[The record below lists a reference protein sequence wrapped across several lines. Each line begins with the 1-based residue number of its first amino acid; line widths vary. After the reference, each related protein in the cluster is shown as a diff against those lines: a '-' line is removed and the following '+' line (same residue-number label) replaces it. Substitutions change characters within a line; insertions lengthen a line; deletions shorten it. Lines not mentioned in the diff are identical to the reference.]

1 MNNRIG
7 GRAARFIAAA
17 AVAGA
22 LPLAPLHAQETIK
35 IGALAPLSSPG
46 SYQQG
51 PELILGIEWAVEDI
65 NKAGGLL
72 GKQVELVVE
81 DTQGRPPTGA
91 TAVEKLITKDG
102 IVGAAG
108 EYHSSVC
115 TSEIEV
121 FNRYNIP
128 FVIGSCW
135 ADSLTEKGYPSI
147 FRTSVYS
154 SKLAENM
161 AGLIKD
167 NGFKKVVALV
177 EDTDYGVGIAESVK
191 TAFAK
196 FDVPASFEYEVVEKT
211 SKDFLPVLLK
221 YKTQVKPDIVIFAVT
236 QPGGFLLLKQAN
248 EIAFAPSAE
257 TMVID
262 GACTSQNDKIFW
274 EAVQD
279 GGKYVMMSCPYSP
292 SVKLT
297 DLGESIK
304 ARYLE
309 KFDRTPN
316 YLPLQGYDAA
326 ITLLTAIKNAGTT
339 ESGAVIAAM
348 KELKMDGTRG
358 PISFSSE
365 EGVWHNQWRDV
376 PTFIFQYTEVNQL
389 SADAAVL
396 YPPAFANAGI
406 AKPE

>member
-1 MNNRIG
+1 M
-7 GRAARFIAAA
+7 AAGMAVALSLAAA
-17 AVAGA
+17 PA
-22 LPLAPLHAQETIK
+22 LAEDTIK

-51 PELILGIEWAVEDI
+51 PELLLGVQWAVDDV
-65 NKAGGLL
+65 NAAGGLL
-72 GKQVELVVE
+72 GKKVEVVVE

-102 IVGAAG
+102 VVGAVG

-121 FNRYNIP
+121 FHRYGIP

-135 ADSLTEKGYPSI
+135 ADSITEKGYEEV

-167 NGFKKVVALV
+167 NKVASVAAIV
-177 EDTDYGVGIAESVK
+177 EDTDYGVGIAESLK
-191 TAFAK
+191 KAFEK
-196 FDVPASFEYEVVEKT
+196 LEVPATFSYEVVEKT

-221 YKTQVKPDIVIFAVT
+221 YKTQVKPEMVIFAIT
-236 QPGGFLLLKQAN
+236 QPGGFLALKQAH

-262 GACTSQNDKIFW
+262 ATCTSQNDQIFW
-274 EAVQD
+274 EAVKE
-279 GGKYVMMSCPYSP
+279 GGKYVMMSCPFSP
-292 SVKLT
+292 GVALPPT
-297 DLGESIK
+297 GEAIK
-304 ARYLE
+304 AKYE
-309 KFDRTPN
+309 KEKGRTAN

-326 ITLLTAIKNAGTT
+326 IALLKGIEKAGTT
-339 ESGAVIAAM
+339 EPKAVIAAM
-348 KELKMDGTRG
+348 KTLKIEGSRGT
-358 PISFSSE
+358 IEFSSE
-365 EGVWHNQWRDV
+365 AGVWHNQWRDV
-376 PTFIFQYTEVNQL
+376 PTFIFQYTEANQK
-389 SADAAVL
+389 SGEAAVL
-396 YPPAFANAGI
+396 YPPQFATSGI
-406 AKPE
+406 AKP